1 MARTLFASRQHGFTL
16 VELVM
21 VIVILGIVGA
31 MVAVFMRAPI
41 EAYFASGRRAALTDV
56 ADTAVRRMSRDLHK
70 ALPNSIRT
78 STVNGS
84 DSCLEFIPTRTGARY
99 REQDRVASDGKGL
112 NFAAADSA
120 FNMLERNAD
129 WSADQQIKAN
139 DLIAIY
145 NLGITG
151 ANAYNGDNVAR
162 VSTLAADISSG
173 TEETSIGLIATKP
186 FPLESGA
193 KRFHVVPV
201 EENVVAYVCT
211 GGTLRRLATPGLATG
226 TAPLFANS
234 ATGFCGTPAQIAS
247 APVMANNI
255 PFDSATGRYLCSFTY
270 NGSDLQRNGLIQM
283 SLSLSSDGET
293 VNLFHQINVNNTP

>member
-1 MARTLFASRQHGFTL
+1 MTAVTMPSRQRGFTL

-56 ADTAVRRMSRDLHK
+56 ADTAVRRMSRDLRK

-84 DSCLEFIPTRTGARY
+84 DSCLEFIPTRNGGRY
-99 REQDRVASDGKGL
+99 REQNRGSSDTAGLGL
-112 NFAAADSA
+112 NFAAADDK
-120 FNMLERNAD
+120 FNMLGRNAD
-129 WSADQQIKAN
+129 WSADQQIKTN

-151 ANAYNGDNVAR
+151 ATAYNGDNVAR
-162 VSTLAADISSG
+162 VSNLASDNSSG
-173 TEETSIGLIATKP
+173 AEETTITFAATKQ
-186 FPLESGA
+186 FPLESGT
-193 KRFHVVPV
+193 KRFHVIPV

-211 GGTLRRLATPGLATG
+211 GGTLRRLATPGLTTG
-226 TAPLFANS
+226 SSPLFTSS
-234 ATGFCGTPAQIAS
+234 ATSYCGTPAQLANAPVIAS
-247 APVMANNI
+247 NVVCG
-255 PFDSATGRYLCSFTY
+255 SSGFTY
-270 NGSDLQRNGLIQM
+270 TPDTDLQRNGLVQM
-283 SLSLSSDGET
+283 TLVISDVSNNESVSLY
-293 VNLFHQINVNNTP
+293 HQVNVNNTP

>member
-1 MARTLFASRQHGFTL
+1 MARTPFVPRQRGFTL

-21 VIVILGIVGA
+21 VIVILGIVGG

-56 ADTAVRRMSRDLHK
+56 ADTAVRRMSRDLRK

-84 DSCLEFIPTRTGARY
+84 DTCLEFIPTRTGARY

-112 NFAAADSA
+112 DFSTPNNT
-120 FNMLERNAD
+120 FNMLGRNAD
-129 WSADQQIKAN
+129 WSADQQIRTN
-139 DLIAIY
+139 DLIAVY

-162 VSTLAADISSG
+162 VSTLAADASG
-173 TEETSIGLIATKP
+173 GSEETTITLAAATQ
-186 FPLESGA
+186 FPLESGT

-211 GGTLRRLATPGLATG
+211 GNTLRRFATPGLTAG
-226 TAPLFANS
+226 TAPLFTSSTTSYCGS
-234 ATGFCGTPAQIAS
+234 AAQLAT
-247 APVMANNI
+247 APVIANNL
-255 PFDSATGRYLCSFTY
+255 SSCAFTY
-270 NGSDLQRNGLIQM
+270 NGSDLQRNGLVQI
-283 SLSLSSDGET
+283 SLGITSDGES
-293 VNLFHQINVNNTP
+293 VNLFHQIHVNNTP

>member
-1 MARTLFASRQHGFTL
+1 MARTPFDPRQRGFTL

-21 VIVILGIVGA
+21 VIVILGIVGG

-41 EAYFASGRRAALTDV
+41 EAYFDSGRRAALTDV
-56 ADTAVRRMSRDLHK
+56 ADTAVRRMSRDLRK

-84 DSCLEFIPTRTGARY
+84 DTCLEFIPTRTGARY
-99 REQDRVASDGKGL
+99 REQDRVTGDGKGL

-120 FNMLERNAD
+120 FNMLGRNAD
-129 WSADQQIKAN
+129 WSADQQIRTN

-151 ANAYNGDNVAR
+151 ATTYNGDNVAR
-162 VSTLAADISSG
+162 VSNLAADTSSG
-173 TEETSIGLIATKP
+173 TEETTITLAAAKQ
-186 FPLESGA
+186 FPLESGTR
-193 KRFHVVPV
+193 RFHVIPV

-211 GGTLRRLATPGLATG
+211 GGTLRRLTTPGLTTG
-226 TAPLFANS
+226 TAPLFTNS
-234 ATGFCGTPAQIAS
+234 ATSYCGNSTQLGS
-247 APVMANNI
+247 APVIANNL
-255 PFDSATGRYLCSFTY
+255 SSCAFTY
-270 NGSDLQRNGLIQM
+270 NGSDLQRNGLVQV
-283 SLSLSSDGET
+283 SLGINRDGET